1 MSSISLKYGKIL
13 LLERLIIFDLSL
25 ENIVNSVLE
34 HDKVN
39 IINIILGNL
48 QLNLGRFTTFCA
60 TQLFMDKLYLNKI
73 TRSRLQSPQPKVA
86 WNIGSN
92 LLNQILPSIR
102 SHLDILLRLLIY
114 TVYGTINTKWHLF
127 THEFNVY
134 VTRYF
139 YYLLDWLKFVFF

>member
-86 WNIGSN
+86 
-92 LLNQILPSIR
+92 
-102 SHLDILLRLLIY
+102 
-114 TVYGTINTKWHLF
+114 
-127 THEFNVY
+127 
-134 VTRYF
+134 
-139 YYLLDWLKFVFF
+139 